1 MNTYQKAKALALAH
15 DIRVDQY
22 GVRPLVDQH
31 CLALST
37 QLRLIDQAL
46 GKQLMPRVQQ
56 FIDGEIAAFELVDF
70 VAALKDAGGCS
81 AR

>member
-15 DIRVDQY
+15 DLRVDQC
-22 GVRPLVDQH
+22 GVRPLVDQP

-46 GKQLMPRVQQ
+46 GEQLMPRVQQ
-56 FIDGEIAAFELVDF
+56 FIGGEIAAFELVDL
-70 VAALKDAGGCS
+70 VAALKDARS
-81 AR
+81 A